1 VNLACKA
8 SSLTIVTRYQRA
20 CLCITTTTRSNFRR
34 GARGSLV
41 AGMLYTLILRRVM
54 SYLKLSSDFLRFVNQ
69 RRQEYFQ
76 QIKKYSSLIL
86 KLLLECFKF
95 SLYNLMNPMRY

>member
-1 VNLACKA
+1 VNLACRA

-41 AGMLYTLILRRVM
+41 AGMYYTLILCRVM
-54 SYLKLSSDFLRFVNQ
+54 SYHLKPSNDFVHSVNHIEEFHLSLLQLSSIN
-69 RRQEYFQ
+69 
-76 QIKKYSSLIL
+76 KNYSSLIL
-86 KLLLECFKF
+86 KLLL
-95 SLYNLMNPMRY
+95 

>member
-41 AGMLYTLILRRVM
+41 AGMLYTLILCRVM
-54 SYLKLSSDFLRFVNQ
+54 SYHLKLSSDFLRSVNQ
-69 RRQEYFQ
+69 RRVTRVFS
-76 QIKKYSSLIL
+76 INKKYNSLIL
-86 KLLLECFKF
+86 KLLLEYFKF
-95 SLYNLMNPMRY
+95 SL

>member
-20 CLCITTTTRSNFRR
+20 CLCITTTRSNFRR

-41 AGMLYTLILRRVM
+41 AGMLYTLILCRVM
-54 SYLKLSSDFLRFVNQ
+54 SYHLKLSSDFLYFVNQ
-69 RRQEYFQ
+69 RRQEYFSTN
-76 QIKKYSSLIL
+76 KKI
-86 KLLLECFKF
+86 
-95 SLYNLMNPMRY
+95 